1 MALMMK
7 PEVPTFIV
15 AGHETTSTGTMWTLF
30 SLTQYPNVQH
40 KLREELLTV
49 TTENPTMEE
58 LQALPYLDMVVKE
71 SLRHH
76 SPVPMT
82 IRQAVTDDIIPCSTP
97 YTDRHGVQRDS
108 IP

>member
-1 MALMMK
+1 M
-7 PEVPTFIV
+7 PTFIV

-30 SLTQYPNVQH
+30 SLAQHPEVQLE
-40 KLREELLTV
+40 LREELLTLES
-49 TTENPTMEE
+49 ENPTTEE

-82 IRQAVTDDIIPCSTP
+82 IRQAVTDDIIPCSIP
-97 YTDRHGVQRDS
+97 YKDRHGVERDH